1 MLLLLK
7 SEADCL
13 ARQQWQIT
21 YARGAAHAALLNAQR
36 TTAWRFSPLA
46 DKRQRRKPSAMS

>member
-1 MLLLLK
+1 MMLLLLK

-21 YARGAAHAALLNAQR
+21 CARGAAHAAPPIAQR
-36 TTAWRFSPLA
+36 TTA
-46 DKRQRRKPSAMS
+46 

>member
-13 ARQQWQIT
+13 ASQQWQIT
-21 YARGAAHAALLNAQR
+21 HARGVAHAAPLNAQR
-36 TTAWRFSPLA
+36 TTA
-46 DKRQRRKPSAMS
+46 

>member
-1 MLLLLK
+1 MMLLLLK

-21 YARGAAHAALLNAQR
+21 HARGAPDAAPLNARR
-36 TTAWRFSPLA
+36 TTA
-46 DKRQRRKPSAMS
+46 